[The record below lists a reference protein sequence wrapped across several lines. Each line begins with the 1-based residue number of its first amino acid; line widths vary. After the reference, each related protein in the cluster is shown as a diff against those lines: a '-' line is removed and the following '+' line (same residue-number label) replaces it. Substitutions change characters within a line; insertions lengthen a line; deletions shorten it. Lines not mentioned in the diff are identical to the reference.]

1 MLAEAARAFSRPHPS
16 GPGPSARPKGAPPAP
31 PPYNPAVR
39 LSLVF
44 YAFLA
49 RMAVGTLL
57 CLIPLWAMRAA
68 ERHLRFQLVLALCLS
83 AGAVALYGPA
93 LGPSHPEWPRGT
105 DALLSFEG
113 ALPGALVVFGLA
125 CLAANA
131 LFGTFQRS
139 AGRVAL
145 VLGALA
151 GLVAVWGTARLG
163 PFGEAGPAALGVLA
177 LSGLLGGLL
186 IASIN
191 NAMILG
197 HFYLMIKGLPLE
209 ALIRAGKMVAWV
221 VLAKIA
227 LFVAVLAFWEG
238 ASDVLLGPELVWTAW
253 RVMFGF
259 VGPLVLLWMVKDTVR
274 LKHTQAATGLL
285 YVAVAFAL
293 MGELAAV
300 YIELASGL
308 PA

>member
-1 MLAEAARAFSRPHPS
+1 
-16 GPGPSARPKGAPPAP
+16 
-31 PPYNPAVR
+31 VR

-49 RMAVGTLL
+49 RLAVGTLL

-68 ERHLRFQLVLALCLS
+68 ERHLRFQLLLALVLAAS
-83 AGAVALYGPA
+83 AVALYGPA
-93 LGPSHPEWPRGT
+93 LGPSHPDWPRGAP
-105 DALLSFEG
+105 ALLSLEG
-113 ALPGALVVFGLA
+113 ALPGALVLLGA
-125 CLAANA
+125 GCLAANA
-131 LFGTFQRS
+131 LFGTFRRR

-145 VLGALA
+145 LVASLA

-163 PFGEAGPAALGVLA
+163 PIGATTGPAALSVLA
-177 LSGLLGGLL
+177 LSALLGGLL
-186 IASIN
+186 IGSIN

-197 HFYLMIKGLPLE
+197 HFYLTIKGLPLE
-209 ALIRAGKMVAWV
+209 ALVRAGRTVAVV
-221 VLAKIA
+221 VLAKIL
-227 LFVAVLAFWEG
+227 LFGLVLGFWDG
-238 ASDVLLGPELVWTAW
+238 ASEVLLGPEIVWTAW

-300 YIELASGL
+300 YLELASGL
-308 PA
+308 PV

>member
-1 MLAEAARAFSRPHPS
+1 M
-16 GPGPSARPKGAPPAP
+16 
-31 PPYNPAVR
+31 R

-68 ERHLRFQLVLALCLS
+68 ERHLRFQLLLALVLAAS
-83 AGAVALYGPA
+83 AVALYGPT
-93 LGPSHPEWPRGT
+93 R
-105 DALLSFEG
+105 LSLEG
-113 ALPGALVVFGLA
+113 ALPGALVLLGA
-125 CLAANA
+125 GCLVANA
-131 LFGTFQRS
+131 LFGTFRRR
-139 AGRVAL
+139 AGRIALLVAS
-145 VLGALA
+145 LA

-163 PFGEAGPAALGVLA
+163 PIGAGAGPAALSVLA
-177 LSGLLGGLL
+177 LSALLGGLV
-186 IASIN
+186 IGSIN

-197 HFYLMIKGLPLE
+197 HFYLTIKGLPLE
-209 ALIRAGKMVAWV
+209 ALVRAGRTVAVV

-227 LFVAVLAFWEG
+227 LFGLVLAFWGG
-238 ASDVLLGPELVWTAW
+238 ASEVLLGPEIVWTAW

-300 YIELASGL
+300 YLELASGL
-308 PA
+308 PV